1 MSRTAMIDHYA
12 ERWSYH
18 ETNVLADAES
28 AAEVVCEA
36 LGFSAS
42 EAKSTDEHGE
52 LIRVVAEIYARA
64 TSLENPSPRLKALM
78 RSLEPSLERVVRR
91 RMDGI
96 V

>member
-1 MSRTAMIDHYA
+1 MIDHYA

-42 EAKSTDEHGE
+42 EAKSTDAHGE
-52 LIRVVAEIYARA
+52 LIRVVANLYSYANSLTNPGPRLTA
-64 TSLENPSPRLKALM
+64 LKHSLES
-78 RSLEPSLERVVRR
+78 SLETVVRR